1 MKKIKNFQI
10 FSKTLLKCKN
20 IESLRI
26 YFGWTYYL
34 DAFINYVFQTF
45 TIQLILN
52 SKIYFYTMILIITIL
67 YKVFSSYPFRLKI
80 D

>member
-1 MKKIKNFQI
+1 M
-10 FSKTLLKCKN
+10 
-20 IESLRI
+20 

-67 YKVFSSYPFRLKI
+67 YKVFSNHPFRLKI